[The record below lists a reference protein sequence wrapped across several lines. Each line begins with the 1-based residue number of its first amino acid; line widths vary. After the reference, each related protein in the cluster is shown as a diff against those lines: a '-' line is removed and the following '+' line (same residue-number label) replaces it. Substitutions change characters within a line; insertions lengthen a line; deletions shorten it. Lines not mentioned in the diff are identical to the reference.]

1 MKSKPQLNEIANAL
15 TLSTGKKMYD
25 TYHNYDAWKIK
36 TDSGMRSLES
46 RVCGM
51 RVDLA
56 EAVLRGEIG
65 ITTAIKITKE
75 CYDAGFDYYEYHIAQ
90 VNQRTCSTT
99 KPWQKDCTDGRSWSN
114 PSEKNMT
121 RRNHQG

>member
-1 MKSKPQLNEIANAL
+1 MKSKLQLNEIANAL
-15 TLSTGKKMYD
+15 TLSTGKKMYE
-25 TYHNYDAWKIK
+25 TYRNDDAWKIK
-36 TDSGMRSLES
+36 TEGGIRSLES

-75 CYDAGFDYYEYHIAQ
+75 CYGAGFDYYEYHREQ
-90 VNQRTCSTT
+90 LDQRTWSTA
-99 KPWQKDCTDGRSWSN
+99 KPWKKECTDGRSSSN
-114 PSEKNMT
+114 PSDKNMT
-121 RRNHQG
+121 RWGHQG